1 MLHKLLAPGAWFA
14 PKRFGYGAG
23 WPIAWQGWALLASYI
38 GIAAGAGAMI
48 ESSGQN
54 AIAATCVLLIATV
67 LLTLIAR
74 KRTAGA
80 WRWRWGAEN

>member
-1 MLHKLLAPGAWFA
+1 MLHKFFAPGAWFA

-38 GIAAGAGAMI
+38 GIAAGVGAMI
-48 ESSGQN
+48 ESSSQN
-54 AIAATCVLLIATV
+54 GTAAKAVLLAST
-67 LLTLIAR
+67 LLLILIAR

-80 WRWRWGAEN
+80 WRWRWGAES